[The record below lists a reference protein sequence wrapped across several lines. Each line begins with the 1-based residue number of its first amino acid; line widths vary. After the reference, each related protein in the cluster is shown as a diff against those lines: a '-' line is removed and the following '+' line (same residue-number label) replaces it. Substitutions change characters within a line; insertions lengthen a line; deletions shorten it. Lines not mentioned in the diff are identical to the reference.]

1 MKFINRVSI
10 IITSICLL
18 HISAQAQDLILTH
31 EKSTREIKANTY
43 IRILL
48 PPDAEEPDS
57 DCDGRYVTGQLTGH
71 SHDSIQLRLV
81 SIEEVV
87 TPADHGQTL
96 NTTTY
101 RDCHKAPFQ
110 SYAKSDIL
118 RIDKAGRNKAR
129 ENTTG
134 EVIGY
139 SLILLGTAHLISSPF
154 IEAGELT
161 HIETAGLGLGEI
173 LLGVVIAGFS
183 DQKSF
188 ITSSFCPGMRLDAA
202 VWSIE

>member
-1 MKFINRVSI
+1 MKFIHQVLLLLTATLFFH
-10 IITSICLL
+10 TSI
-18 HISAQAQDLILTH
+18 QAQDLILTH
-31 EKSTREIKANTY
+31 GNNTKEIKANTF
-43 IRILL
+43 IHILI
-48 PPDAEEPDS
+48 PPEAQNPDS
-57 DCDGRYVTGQLTGH
+57 DCDGRYITGQFI
-71 SHDSIQLRLV
+71 SQSRDSIQLRLV

-96 NTTTY
+96 TSTTY
-101 RDCHKAPFQ
+101 RDWPKAPIQ
-110 SYAKSDIL
+110 AYAKSAIL
-118 RIDKAGRNKAR
+118 RIDKAGRKKAR

-134 EVIGY
+134 EIIGY

-173 LLGVVIAGFS
+173 LLGLVIAGFS
-183 DQKSF
+183 DQKTF
-188 ITSSFCPGMRLDAA
+188 ITSSFCPGMRHDVP

>member
-1 MKFINRVSI
+1 MKFFTRTSF
-10 IITSICLL
+10 IITSICFL
-18 HISAQAQDLILTH
+18 HISVQAQNLLLQH
-31 EKSTREIKANTY
+31 GNSTRTIKANTF
-43 IRILL
+43 IRMLI
-48 PPDAEEPDS
+48 PPEAQNPDA
-57 DCDGRYVTGQLTGH
+57 DCDGRYITGQLTGH
-71 SHDSIQLRLV
+71 THDSIQLRLV

-96 NTTTY
+96 HSTTY
-101 RDCHKAPFQ
+101 RDCNKAPIQ
-110 SYAKSDIL
+110 SYAKSEIQ

-139 SLILLGTAHLISSPF
+139 SLLLLGTAHLISSPF

-161 HIETAGLGLGEI
+161 HIETAGFGLGEI
-173 LLGVVIAGFS
+173 LLGFVIAGFS

-188 ITSSFCPGMRLDAA
+188 ITSSFCPGMRLDAT